1 MSAALTKEDG
11 GSPSHKDTSS
21 HKRSH
26 DINRERGRVE
36 GSVGAERER
45 RGGAKWGR
53 KEYPNNF
60 SILKEV

>member
-36 GSVGAERER
+36 GSGGQREGEEGRSQVG
-45 RGGAKWGR
+45 GGR
-53 KEYPNNF
+53 N
-60 SILKEV
+60 ILTISPS